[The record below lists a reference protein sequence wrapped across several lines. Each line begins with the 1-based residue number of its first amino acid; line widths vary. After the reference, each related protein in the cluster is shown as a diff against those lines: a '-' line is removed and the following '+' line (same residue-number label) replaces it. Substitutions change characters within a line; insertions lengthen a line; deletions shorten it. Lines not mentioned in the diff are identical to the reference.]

1 MSVRIVALL
10 LLLLLRGPE
19 ASAATAPELPGA
31 RSSAGAARESLPPIR
46 HVFVLLLENQS
57 YHFTFGSRSPA
68 PYLART
74 LPARGAILTHYYA
87 IGHASLGNY
96 IALVSGQAPN
106 IATQLDCSTYT
117 DFRASVPGLDEHGQL
132 HGQGCVYPRSVRS
145 LPDQLEAAGL
155 TWRAYMEDM
164 GKNPAREPATCGHG
178 SLGAPESTSLASAGD
193 QYAAK
198 HNPFV
203 YFHSI
208 IDDQARCDS
217 HVVNLARLPQDLA
230 SASTTANYTF
240 ITPNLCSDGHDV
252 HCIDGR
258 TGGLTAIELFL
269 RRWVPLIEAAPAF
282 VADGMLVITFDE
294 SDGAGTEGSSACC
307 GERALAGAR
316 FPPGF
321 SGPGGGRV
329 GAVVLSKF
337 VKPGTVSDVPYNHY
351 SLLRTVEAIFG
362 LPYLGYAAEK
372 DLRVF
377 GPDVFS
383 AAPPPSIN

>member
-1 MSVRIVALL
+1 MSLRIVALL
-10 LLLLLRGPE
+10 LMLLLRGLE
-19 ASAATAPELPGA
+19 ASDAAAAELPA
-31 RSSAGAARESLPPIR
+31 AASSAREAREPLPPIR

-57 YHFTFGSRSPA
+57 YNLTFGSRSPA
-68 PYLART
+68 AYLART
-74 LPARGAILTHYYA
+74 LPARGALLTHYYA

-106 IATQLDCSTYT
+106 IATQLDCSTYA
-117 DFRASVPGLDEHGQL
+117 DFRASAPGLDEHGQL

-155 TWRAYMEDM
+155 SWRAYMEDM
-164 GKNPAREPATCGHG
+164 GKNPARERATCGHAR
-178 SLGAPESTSLASAGD
+178 LGAPETTNLASEGD

-208 IDDQARCDS
+208 IDDQARCES
-217 HVVNLARLPQDLA
+217 HVVNLERLPQDLA
-230 SASTTANYTF
+230 SAAATANYTF

-258 TGGLTAIELFL
+258 TGGLTAIDLFL

-282 VADGMLVITFDE
+282 TADGMLVITFDE
-294 SDGAGTEGSSACC
+294 SDGAGAEGSSACC
-307 GERALAGAR
+307 GEKALPGAR
-316 FPPGF
+316 FQPGF

-329 GAVVLSKF
+329 GAIVLSKF
-337 VKPGTVSDVPYNHY
+337 VKPGTVSAVPYNHY
-351 SLLRTVEAIFG
+351 ALLRTVEALFG

-372 DLRVF
+372 DLQVF

-383 AAPPPSIN
+383 AAPPPAIN